1 MLDYEVKAM
10 LAWQRAKN
18 AVMKGVRDFFT
29 DENGDTNMISIVVVL
44 VVVLGLAILFKDK
57 ATAFVN
63 KLWGTINSKADSLGN

>member
-1 MLDYEVKAM
+1 MLDYEVRAM
-10 LAWQRAKN
+10 LAWQRAK
-18 AVMKGVRDFFT
+18 AAAMKGIREFLT

>member
-10 LAWQRAKN
+10 LAWQRAKI

-44 VVVLGLAILFKDK
+44 VVVLGLAMLFKEK
-57 ATAFVN
+57 ASLFVN
-63 KLWGTINSKADSLGN
+63 KLWLTINSKADSLGN

>member
-10 LAWQRAKN
+10 LAWQRAK
-18 AVMKGVRDFFT
+18 AAAMKGIREFLT

-63 KLWGTINSKADSLGN
+63 KLWQTINQKAGSL

>member
-10 LAWQRAKN
+10 LAWQRAKT
-18 AVMKGVRDFFT
+18 AVKKGVMDFFT